1 MATDTSS
8 RNTQSGTG
16 DASSATQQGAH
27 GQQGGTQQMQR
38 SGSQALQGSGQQQRR
53 GMQGVARYSR
63 NPLAVMQELSHDLDR
78 LFASFFYGNPTAQ
91 GQGQG
96 QGGPSPAIW
105 VPQIEMREDG
115 DKLRVSVD
123 LPGVGK
129 ERVRVDI
136 DEGVLVVQGER
147 IDERSESDE
156 QQGVR
161 RTERFYGAFHR
172 AIPLPDGVDTENA
185 QAEMKDGVL
194 EIVLPLAQRSQ
205 SRRLDIK
212 GGSGSGGSGGSA
224 SSGGASGSGSSGSSG
239 GASGSGASGSGTGSS
254 GTASGSSSGT

>member
-8 RNTQSGTG
+8 RNTQSAAG
-16 DASSATQQGAH
+16 DASSATQQGAQ

-38 SGSQALQGSGQQQRR
+38 SGSQALQGSGQQQQRR

-78 LFASFFYGNPTAQ
+78 LFASFFYGSPTGQGQ

-212 GGSGSGGSGGSA
+212 GAGGAGSGGG
-224 SSGGASGSGSSGSSG
+224 SGGASGTGSSG

>member
-8 RNTQSGTG
+8 RNTQSSAG
-16 DASSATQQGAH
+16 DASSATQQGAQ

-38 SGSQALQGSGQQQRR
+38 SGSQALQGSSQQQQRR

-78 LFASFFYGNPTAQ
+78 LFASFFYGSPTGQ

-96 QGGPSPAIW
+96 QGGQSPAIW

-136 DEGVLVVQGER
+136 DEGVPVVQGER
-147 IDERSESDE
+147 VDERSESDE

-212 GGSGSGGSGGSA
+212 GGSGSGDG
-224 SSGGASGSGSSGSSG
+224 SGGASGSGSSGSSG
-239 GASGSGASGSGTGSS
+239 GASGSGASGSATGSS
-254 GTASGSSSGT
+254 GTASGSRSGT

>member
-8 RNTQSGTG
+8 RNTQSAAGE
-16 DASSATQQGAH
+16 ASSATQQGAQ

-38 SGSQALQGSGQQQRR
+38 SGSQALQGSSQQQQRR

-78 LFASFFYGNPTAQ
+78 LFASFFYGSPTGQ

-96 QGGPSPAIW
+96 QGGQSPAIW

-147 IDERSESDE
+147 VDERSESDE

-205 SRRLDIK
+205 SKRLDIK
-212 GGSGSGGSGGSA
+212 GGSGSSG

-254 GTASGSSSGT
+254 GSASGSRSGT

>member
-8 RNTQSGTG
+8 RNTQSATG
-16 DASSATQQGAH
+16 DASSATQQSAQ

-38 SGSQALQGSGQQQRR
+38 SGSQALQGSQQQQQR
-53 GMQGVARYSR
+53 GAMQGVARYSR

-78 LFASFFYGNPTAQ
+78 LFASFFYGSPTGQ

-96 QGGPSPAIW
+96 QGGQTPAVW

-147 IDERSESDE
+147 IEERSESDE

-212 GGSGSGGSGGSA
+212 GSGGG
-224 SSGGASGSGSSGSSG
+224 SGGASGTGSSGSSG

-254 GTASGSSSGT
+254 GAASGSSSGT